1 MFKNI
6 NKSSGQIAKALL
18 ALAIIIL
25 IALVIVYIVVKRAEK
40 PPEPPPVDGDEPKPV
55 YEATLGDIRFLFLEA
70 TDKGN
75 VLYGKDSNQP
85 QWQKDLETTERFIE
99 VVIATQN
106 VGKENTPDKMWDIG
120 NIIDKDGRKFLPS
133 GQEVSNWL
141 PQYDQNL
148 CGSVLKPSFEPSPC
162 KKIYE
167 VAKISTGL
175 KVEIFIYEKGYS
187 NKRAAEAILDI
198 KLMP

>member
-1 MFKNI
+1 MNF

-25 IALVIVYIVVKRAEK
+25 IAIVIVYIVVKRAEK
-40 PPEPPPVDGDEPKPV
+40 PPPPPVVPVDQKPV
-55 YEATLGDIRFLFLEA
+55 YEVTLGDVRFLFLEA
-70 TDKGN
+70 TDKGS

-99 VVIATQN
+99 VIVAAQN
-106 VGKENTPDKMWDIG
+106 VGKENTSDKMWDIG
-120 NIIDKDGRKFLPS
+120 EIIDKDGRKFLPS
-133 GQEVSNWL
+133 GQEVNNWL
-141 PQYDQNL
+141 PQYQDNL
-148 CGSVLKPSFEPSPC
+148 CGSILKPSFEPSPC

-175 KVEIFIYEKGYS
+175 KIKVFIYDKAYS
-187 NKRAAEAILDI
+187 GKRAAEALLDI
-198 KLMP
+198 RLMP

>member
-6 NKSSGQIAKALL
+6 NKSSGQIARALL
-18 ALAIIIL
+18 AIAIIVLIAIII
-25 IALVIVYIVVKRAEK
+25 AYIVVKRAEK
-40 PPEPPPVDGDEPKPV
+40 PPTPPTPSPNEVKPV

-70 TDKGN
+70 TDKGDT
-75 VLYGKDSNQP
+75 LYGKDSRSP
-85 QWQKDLETTERFIE
+85 DWQKDLKTVERFIE
-99 VVIATQN
+99 LIVGAQN
-106 VGKENTPDKMWDIG
+106 VGKENTTQKIWDIG
-120 NIIDKDGRKFLPS
+120 DIIDSEGRRFTPA

-141 PQYDQNL
+141 PDYDHNL
-148 CGSVLKPSFEPSPC
+148 CGSILRPSFEPAPC

-175 KVEIFIYEKGYS
+175 KVQVFLRNKEYS
-187 NKRAAEAILDI
+187 DKIAAEALIDI